1 MNWKQL
7 ALGAAT
13 VLALAACSSTKPAET
28 AAPAPVDNAS
38 QNSGATAG
46 GAQQNTAVDPLNDP
60 NSPLAK
66 RSVYFDFNSSS
77 VRASE
82 KPTVEA
88 HAAYLGAHPDH
99 KVQIQGNTDS
109 RGSREYNLA
118 LGQRRAE
125 SVKNAMQVL
134 GAKDSQIEAI
144 SYGKEKPKSTGNSDA
159 DFAENRRS
167 DIVYQGQ

>member
-13 VLALAACSSTKPAET
+13 VLALAACSSTKPMDP
-28 AAPAPVDNAS
+28 AATAPVAS
-38 QNSGATAG
+38 GSGANSGATAG
-46 GAQQNTAVDPLNDP
+46 AQQGGAVDPLNDP
-60 NSPLAK
+60 NSQLAK
-66 RSVYFDFNSSS
+66 RNVYFDFDSSS
-77 VRASE
+77 VRSSE

-88 HAAYLGAHPDH
+88 HAAYLAAHPDR
-99 KVQIQGNTDS
+99 KLQVQGNTDS

-144 SYGKEKPKSTGNSDA
+144 SYGKEKPKSNGSSDA
-159 DFAENRRS
+159 DYAENRRD

>member
-13 VLALAACSSTKPAET
+13 VLALAACSSTKPM
-28 AAPAPVDNAS
+28 APAVTAPVSTGSEAG
-38 QNSGATAG
+38 GATAG
-46 GAQQNTAVDPLNDP
+46 AQQGGAIDPLNDP

-82 KPTVEA
+82 KSTVEA
-88 HAAYLGAHPDH
+88 HAAYLAAHPDH
-99 KVQIQGNTDS
+99 KVQVQGNTDS

-125 SVKNAMQVL
+125 SVKSAMQVL

-144 SYGKEKPKSTGNSDA
+144 SYGKEKPKSNGNSDG
-159 DFAENRRS
+159 DFAENRRD